1 MNFIE
6 EFKKFENWLLVH
18 PNVSPS
24 ARLVWHSLLHYNNLC
39 GWKEE
44 FDLSMSALQLS
55 TGLSAPTIR
64 KAREQLRLMG
74 RIEYRKGS
82 MDHSAVYRLSPLASF
97 GAASSAKERAMDAT
111 AGKDD
116 SERTTQRVHERSKER
131 SHERTAEGTNK
142 EADTRTDERACES
155 VSETKYERPKETST
169 ESTMESTMESTIES
183 TTESTVESPMESTME
198 STTESPIE
206 STMESPMESPMERT
220 EEKSDATFLAKPKQD
235 NTRQSISK
243 ESVKKGSDGVLEQPT
258 EQTTDEGAMVEQP
271 TEQPTNEDAVV
282 EQPTNREATVEQPT
296 KVTSVEPLVNENS
309 KQPTGK
315 NSEQPI
321 DKNGKQ
327 PTDGNGKQPTGKSST
342 QSADEDKPFVPP
354 TIEMVRDYC
363 KEKGYHVDPE
373 IFMAYYDSKGWVVG
387 KGPMKSWT
395 RAVAYWEHLDKKRAA
410 EAKERQRRY
419 RQHSYGTKTD
429 SYRTNGQGQT
439 SSSAPV
445 RKYHYE

>member
-82 MDHSAVYRLSPLASF
+82 MDHSAVYRLNPLASF
-97 GAASSAKERAMDAT
+97 GAASSAKERAIDAT
-111 AGKDD
+111 AGKAD
-116 SERTTQRVHERSKER
+116 SERTTQRAYESSDTRTNEGTNES
-131 SHERTAEGTNK
+131 TAEGTNTRTDK
-142 EADTRTDERACES
+142 EDDTRTDERTYERTNES
-155 VSETKYERPKETST
+155 MSETKDERPKKT
-169 ESTMESTMESTIES
+169 TMESTIES
-183 TTESTVESPMESTME
+183 MTENPMESTME
-198 STTESPIE
+198 RPME
-206 STMESPMESPMERT
+206 STMESPMESTIESTMESTMERT

-258 EQTTDEGAMVEQP
+258 EQ
-271 TEQPTNEDAVV
+271 PTNEDAAV
-282 EQPTNREATVEQPT
+282 EQPTNREATVEQLT

>member
-74 RIEYRKGS
+74 RIAYRKGS

-97 GAASSAKERAMDAT
+97 GAASSAKERAMDET

-116 SERTTQRVHERSKER
+116 SERTTQRAHESSDTRTNEGTNES
-131 SHERTAEGTNK
+131 TAEGTNTRIDK

-155 VSETKYERPKETST
+155 VSETKDERPKETA
-169 ESTMESTMESTIES
+169 MESTIES
-183 TTESTVESPMESTME
+183 TMERPMESTME
-198 STTESPIE
+198 STTES
-206 STMESPMESPMERT
+206 TMESPMERT

-258 EQTTDEGAMVEQP
+258 
-271 TEQPTNEDAVV
+271 NEDAVV

-296 KVTSVEPLVNENS
+296 KVTSVVPLVNENS
-309 KQPTGK
+309 KQPT
-315 NSEQPI
+315 
-321 DKNGKQ
+321 DKSSKQ
-327 PTDGNGKQPTGKSST
+327 PTDKSST

-439 SSSAPV
+439 SSSVPV

>member
-44 FDLSMSALQLS
+44 FDLAMSALQLS

-82 MDHSAVYRLSPLASF
+82 MDHSAVYRLNPLPSF
-97 GAASSAKERAMDAT
+97 GAVSSAKERAIDAT
-111 AGKDD
+111 AEKTS
-116 SERTTQRVHERSKER
+116 SERTTQRAYES
-131 SHERTAEGTNK
+131 SDTRTNEGTNESTDEGINTRTNK
-142 EADTRTDERACES
+142 EADTRTDERTNES
-155 VSETKYERPKETST
+155 MSETKDERPT
-169 ESTMESTMESTIES
+169 
-183 TTESTVESPMESTME
+183 ESTME
-198 STTESPIE
+198 STTESP
-206 STMESPMESPMERT
+206 MESPMERTMERT
-220 EEKSDATFLAKPKQD
+220 EEKSDATFLAKPKQN

-243 ESVKKGSDGVLEQPT
+243 ESVKKGSDAVLEQST

-271 TEQPTNEDAVV
+271 TEQPTGE
-282 EQPTNREATVEQPT
+282 
-296 KVTSVEPLVNENS
+296 
-309 KQPTGK
+309 

-327 PTDGNGKQPTGKSST
+327 PTDKSST

>member
-74 RIEYRKGS
+74 RIAYRKGS

-116 SERTTQRVHERSKER
+116 SERTTQRAHERSN
-131 SHERTAEGTNK
+131 ERTVEGTNT

-155 VSETKYERPKETST
+155 VSETKDERPKETA
-169 ESTMESTMESTIES
+169 MESTIES
-183 TTESTVESPMESTME
+183 MTERPMESTMESPMESTME
-198 STTESPIE
+198 ST
-206 STMESPMESPMERT
+206 MESPMERT

-243 ESVKKGSDGVLEQPT
+243 ESVKKGSDGVLEQPI
-258 EQTTDEGAMVEQP
+258 EQP
-271 TEQPTNEDAVV
+271 ANEDAAV
-282 EQPTNREATVEQPT
+282 EQPTNREATVEQLT
-296 KVTSVEPLVNENS
+296 KATSVEPLVNENS
-309 KQPTGK
+309 KQPT
-315 NSEQPI
+315 
-321 DKNGKQ
+321 DKSS
-327 PTDGNGKQPTGKSST
+327 KQPTGKSST

>member
-74 RIEYRKGS
+74 RIAYRKGS

-116 SERTTQRVHERSKER
+116 SERTTQRAYESSDTRTNEGTNES
-131 SHERTAEGTNK
+131 TAEGTNIRIDK
-142 EADTRTDERACES
+142 EDDTRTDERACES
-155 VSETKYERPKETST
+155 VSETKDERPKETAM
-169 ESTMESTMESTIES
+169 ESTMESIMESTMESTIES
-183 TTESTVESPMESTME
+183 PMEST
-198 STTESPIE
+198 
-206 STMESPMESPMERT
+206 MERT

-258 EQTTDEGAMVEQP
+258 EQL
-271 TEQPTNEDAVV
+271 TNEDAAV
-282 EQPTNREATVEQPT
+282 EQPTNREATVEQLM

-309 KQPTGK
+309 KQPT
-315 NSEQPI
+315 
-321 DKNGKQ
+321 DKSSKQ
-327 PTDGNGKQPTGKSST
+327 PTDKSST

-395 RAVAYWEHLDKKRAA
+395 RAVAYWEDLDKKRAA

-439 SSSAPV
+439 SPSAPV

>member
-74 RIEYRKGS
+74 RIAYRKGS
-82 MDHSAVYRLSPLASF
+82 MDHSAVYRLNPLASF
-97 GAASSAKERAMDAT
+97 GAVSSEKERAIDAT

-116 SERTTQRVHERSKER
+116 SERTTQRAYERSN
-131 SHERTAEGTNK
+131 ERTVEGTNK
-142 EADTRTDERACES
+142 EADTRADERTNES
-155 VSETKYERPKETST
+155 MSETKDERPKETAM
-169 ESTMESTMESTIES
+169 ESPMESTMES
-183 TTESTVESPMESTME
+183 TTESTVESPMESIME
-198 STTESPIE
+198 STTESTMEIPME
-206 STMESPMESPMERT
+206 SPTESPMESPMERT

-243 ESVKKGSDGVLEQPT
+243 ESVKKGGDGVL
-258 EQTTDEGAMVEQP
+258 EQP
-271 TEQPTNEDAVV
+271 TEQPTNEDAAV
-282 EQPTNREATVEQPT
+282 EQPTNREATVEQLT

-327 PTDGNGKQPTGKSST
+327 PTDGNGKQSTDKSST

-410 EAKERQRRY
+410 ESKERQGRY
-419 RQHSYGTKTD
+419 RQYSYGTKTD

>member
-82 MDHSAVYRLSPLASF
+82 MDHSAVYRLNPLPSF
-97 GAASSAKERAMDAT
+97 GAVSSAKERAIDAT
-111 AGKDD
+111 AGKTS
-116 SERTTQRVHERSKER
+116 SERTTQRAYERSDTRTNEGTNE
-131 SHERTAEGTNK
+131 STAEGTNTRTDK
-142 EADTRTDERACES
+142 EDDTRTDERTYERTNES
-155 VSETKYERPKETST
+155 MSETKDERPKETAM
-169 ESTMESTMESTIES
+169 ESTMESTMESPMESTIES
-183 TTESTVESPMESTME
+183 TMESTME
-198 STTESPIE
+198 SP
-206 STMESPMESPMERT
+206 MESPTESTVKSPTESTMESPMERT

-271 TEQPTNEDAVV
+271 TD
-282 EQPTNREATVEQPT
+282 
-296 KVTSVEPLVNENS
+296 KSS
-309 KQPTGK
+309 KQPT
-315 NSEQPI
+315 
-321 DKNGKQ
+321 D
-327 PTDGNGKQPTGKSST
+327 KSST

-429 SYRTNGQGQT
+429 SYRTNGQGQA

>member
-74 RIEYRKGS
+74 RIAYRKGS
-82 MDHSAVYRLSPLASF
+82 MDHSAVYRLNPLASF
-97 GAASSAKERAMDAT
+97 GAVSSAKERAMDAT

-116 SERTTQRVHERSKER
+116 SERTTQRAHERSKESSNER

-142 EADTRTDERACES
+142 EADTRTDERTCES
-155 VSETKYERPKETST
+155 VSETKDERLKETAM
-169 ESTMESTMESTIES
+169 ESTMESIMESTTESTMESTIES
-183 TTESTVESPMESTME
+183 TIESTME
-198 STTESPIE
+198 STTESPMESTME

-296 KVTSVEPLVNENS
+296 KVTSVVPLVNENS
-309 KQPTGK
+309 
-315 NSEQPI
+315 
-321 DKNGKQ
+321 
-327 PTDGNGKQPTGKSST
+327 KQPTGKSST

-439 SSSAPV
+439 SSPAPV

>member
-1 MNFIE
+1 
-6 EFKKFENWLLVH
+6 
-18 PNVSPS
+18 
-24 ARLVWHSLLHYNNLC
+24 
-39 GWKEE
+39 
-44 FDLSMSALQLS
+44 
-55 TGLSAPTIR
+55 
-64 KAREQLRLMG
+64 
-74 RIEYRKGS
+74 
-82 MDHSAVYRLSPLASF
+82 
-97 GAASSAKERAMDAT
+97 
-111 AGKDD
+111 
-116 SERTTQRVHERSKER
+116 
-131 SHERTAEGTNK
+131 
-142 EADTRTDERACES
+142 
-155 VSETKYERPKETST
+155 
-169 ESTMESTMESTIES
+169 MESTM
-183 TTESTVESPMESTME
+183 
-198 STTESPIE
+198 E

-258 EQTTDEGAMVEQP
+258 EQTTDEGAMVERP
-271 TEQPTNEDAVV
+271 TEQPTNEDAAV
-282 EQPTNREATVEQPT
+282 EQPTNREATVEQLT
-296 KVTSVEPLVNENS
+296 KVTSVVPLVNENS
-309 KQPTGK
+309 KQPT
-315 NSEQPI
+315 
-321 DKNGKQ
+321 DKSSKQ
-327 PTDGNGKQPTGKSST
+327 PTDKSST

-419 RQHSYGTKTD
+419 CQHSYGTKTD

>member
-44 FDLSMSALQLS
+44 FDLAMSALQLS

-64 KAREQLRLMG
+64 KAREQLHLMG

-82 MDHSAVYRLSPLASF
+82 MDHSAVYRLNPLASF
-97 GAASSAKERAMDAT
+97 GAVSSAKERAIDAT
-111 AGKDD
+111 AGKTS
-116 SERTTQRVHERSKER
+116 SERTTQRAYERSNES
-131 SHERTAEGTNK
+131 SHERTVERTNK
-142 EADTRTDERACES
+142 EADTRTDERTNES
-155 VSETKYERPKETST
+155 IGETA
-169 ESTMESTMESTIES
+169 
-183 TTESTVESPMESTME
+183 ME
-198 STTESPIE
+198 STTESPMESPMESIMESPME
-206 STMESPMESPMERT
+206 STTESPMESPMERT
-220 EEKSDATFLAKPKQD
+220 EEKSDATFLAKPKQN

-243 ESVKKGSDGVLEQPT
+243 ESVKKGSDGVLEQST

-271 TEQPTNEDAVV
+271 TEQPMNEDAAVD
-282 EQPTNREATVEQPT
+282 QPTKREATVEQPT
-296 KVTSVEPLVNENS
+296 EVTSVVPLVNENR
-309 KQPTGK
+309 KQPTGE

-321 DKNGKQ
+321 DKNS
-327 PTDGNGKQPTGKSST
+327 KQPTGKSSKQPT
-342 QSADEDKPFVPP
+342 DKSSKQSADEDKPFVPP

>member
-74 RIEYRKGS
+74 RIAYRKGS

-97 GAASSAKERAMDAT
+97 GAASSAKERAMDET

-116 SERTTQRVHERSKER
+116 SERTTQRAHERSKE
-131 SHERTAEGTNK
+131 SSKESSNERTAEGTNK

-155 VSETKYERPKETST
+155 VSETKDERPKETAMEST
-169 ESTMESTMESTIES
+169 MESIMESTTESTMESTIESTIESTMESTMESTTES
-183 TTESTVESPMESTME
+183 TT
-198 STTESPIE
+198 
-206 STMESPMESPMERT
+206 ESPMESPMERT

-243 ESVKKGSDGVLEQPT
+243 ESVKKGSDGVFEQPT

-271 TEQPTNEDAVV
+271 IEQPTNEDAVV

-309 KQPTGK
+309 KQPT
-315 NSEQPI
+315 
-321 DKNGKQ
+321 DKSSKQ
-327 PTDGNGKQPTGKSST
+327 PTDKSST

-395 RAVAYWEHLDKKRAA
+395 RAVAYGEHLDKKRAA

>member
-74 RIEYRKGS
+74 RIAYRKGS

-116 SERTTQRVHERSKER
+116 SERTTQRAHERSKESSKER

-155 VSETKYERPKETST
+155 VSETKDERPKETA
-169 ESTMESTMESTIES
+169 MESTIES
-183 TTESTVESPMESTME
+183 M
-198 STTESPIE
+198 TESPIE
-206 STMESPMESPMERT
+206 STMESPTESTMESAMESVMESTIESMTESSMESTMESPMERT

-243 ESVKKGSDGVLEQPT
+243 ESVKKGSDGVL
-258 EQTTDEGAMVEQP
+258 EQP

-429 SYRTNGQGQT
+429 SYRTNGEGQT

>member
-82 MDHSAVYRLSPLASF
+82 MDHSAVYRLNPLASF
-97 GAASSAKERAMDAT
+97 GAASSAKERAIDAT
-111 AGKDD
+111 AGKAD
-116 SERTTQRVHERSKER
+116 SERTTQRAYESSDTRTNEGTNES
-131 SHERTAEGTNK
+131 TAEGTNTRTDK
-142 EADTRTDERACES
+142 EDDTRTDERTYERTNES
-155 VSETKYERPKETST
+155 MSETKDERPKKT
-169 ESTMESTMESTIES
+169 TMESTIES
-183 TTESTVESPMESTME
+183 MTESPMESTME
-198 STTESPIE
+198 STTESTIESTTESPIE
-206 STMESPMESPMERT
+206 STMESPMERT

-271 TEQPTNEDAVV
+271 T
-282 EQPTNREATVEQPT
+282 
-296 KVTSVEPLVNENS
+296 
-309 KQPTGK
+309 
-315 NSEQPI
+315 
-321 DKNGKQ
+321 DKSS
-327 PTDGNGKQPTGKSST
+327 KQPTGKSST

>member
-24 ARLVWHSLLHYNNLC
+24 ARLVWHSLFHYNNLC

-74 RIEYRKGS
+74 RIAYRKGS

-97 GAASSAKERAMDAT
+97 GAASSAKERAMDET

-116 SERTTQRVHERSKER
+116 SERTTQRAYERSKESSKER

-155 VSETKYERPKETST
+155 VSETKDERPKETA
-169 ESTMESTMESTIES
+169 MESTIES
-183 TTESTVESPMESTME
+183 MTESPIESTMESPMESTME
-198 STTESPIE
+198 STTESPV
-206 STMESPMESPMERT
+206 ESPMERT

-271 TEQPTNEDAVV
+271 TEQPTNEDAAV

-296 KVTSVEPLVNENS
+296 KVTSVVPLVNENS

>member
-74 RIEYRKGS
+74 RIAYRKGS

-97 GAASSAKERAMDAT
+97 GAASSAKERAMDET

-116 SERTTQRVHERSKER
+116 SERTTQRAHERSKE
-131 SHERTAEGTNK
+131 SSKERTVEGTNK
-142 EADTRTDERACES
+142 EADTRADERACES
-155 VSETKYERPKETST
+155 MRETKDERPKETA
-169 ESTMESTMESTIES
+169 
-183 TTESTVESPMESTME
+183 MESTME
-198 STTESPIE
+198 STTESTMERPMESTMESPTESPMESPME

-271 TEQPTNEDAVV
+271 TEQPTNEDAIV

-296 KVTSVEPLVNENS
+296 KVTSVVPLVNERS
-309 KQPTGK
+309 KQPT
-315 NSEQPI
+315 
-321 DKNGKQ
+321 DKSS
-327 PTDGNGKQPTGKSST
+327 KQPTGKSST